1 MELLNY
7 VPGEQYHQLKDDI
20 EEFINDAKPARFNP
34 GKVMVDEEILM
45 TMLEELRSRLPSEM
59 ERSKQIVQS
68 KQDIID
74 DAKIKADAILQNA
87 IKEASETVED
97 HEIVQLAKR
106 RAADIER
113 EADQYADAAIAKA
126 KAEAKELRVGA
137 MEYTVDLMEDMKA
150 LMGRIQK
157 TQDEIHAQVTERIS
171 AEIADIQAN
180 TVEIEGQ
187 LFAIK
192 NPASASRGRTMDQF
206 RQPDK

>member
-1 MELLNY
+1 MSDKEKYLH
-7 VPGEQYHQLKDDI
+7 EIIDDI

-157 TQDEIHAQVTERIS
+157 TQDEIHARVTERIS
-171 AEIADIQAN
+171 EEIADIQAN

-187 LFAIK
+187 LYAIK

>member
-1 MELLNY
+1 MNDKEKYLH
-7 VPGEQYHQLKDDI
+7 EIIDDI

-171 AEIADIQAN
+171 EEIADIQAN

-187 LFAIK
+187 LYAIK

>member
-1 MELLNY
+1 MSDKEKYLH
-7 VPGEQYHQLKDDI
+7 EIIDDI

>member
-1 MELLNY
+1 MSDKEKYLH
-7 VPGEQYHQLKDDI
+7 EIIDDI

-171 AEIADIQAN
+171 EEIADIQAN

-187 LFAIK
+187 LYAIK

>member
-1 MELLNY
+1 MNDKEKYLH
-7 VPGEQYHQLKDDI
+7 EIIDDI

-113 EADQYADAAIAKA
+113 EVDQYADAAIAKA

>member
-1 MELLNY
+1 MSDKEKYLH
-7 VPGEQYHQLKDDI
+7 EIIDDI

-157 TQDEIHAQVTERIS
+157 TQDEIHSQVTERIS

>member
-1 MELLNY
+1 MNDKEKYLH
-7 VPGEQYHQLKDDI
+7 EIIDDI

-34 GKVMVDEEILM
+34 GKVMVDEENLM

-150 LMGRIQK
+150 EFKADMEALNLKEVDDKMMEK
-157 TQDEIHAQVTERIS
+157 
-171 AEIADIQAN
+171 IAHSDLPVYPTPVIPN
-180 TVEIEGQ
+180 EPV
-187 LFAIK
+187 K
-192 NPASASRGRTMDQF
+192 
-206 RQPDK
+206 

>member
-1 MELLNY
+1 MSDKEKYLH
-7 VPGEQYHQLKDDI
+7 EIIDDI

-157 TQDEIHAQVTERIS
+157 TQDEIHSQVTERIS

-180 TVEIEGQ
+180 TIEIEGQ

>member
-1 MELLNY
+1 MSDKEKYLH
-7 VPGEQYHQLKDDI
+7 EIIDDI

-157 TQDEIHAQVTERIS
+157 TQDEIHSQVTERIS
-171 AEIADIQAN
+171 EEIADIQAN

-187 LFAIK
+187 LYAIK

>member
-1 MELLNY
+1 MNDKEKYLH
-7 VPGEQYHQLKDDI
+7 EIIDDI

-126 KAEAKELRVGA
+126 KAEAKELRIGA

>member
-1 MELLNY
+1 MSDKEKYLH
-7 VPGEQYHQLKDDI
+7 EIIDDI

-192 NPASASRGRTMDQF
+192 NPASAARGRTMDQF

>member
-1 MELLNY
+1 MNDKEKYLH
-7 VPGEQYHQLKDDI
+7 EIIDDI

-180 TVEIEGQ
+180 TIEIEGQ

>member
-1 MELLNY
+1 MNDKEKYLH
-7 VPGEQYHQLKDDI
+7 EIIDDI
-20 EEFINDAKPARFNP
+20 EELINDAKPARFNP

>member
-1 MELLNY
+1 
-7 VPGEQYHQLKDDI
+7 
-20 EEFINDAKPARFNP
+20 
-34 GKVMVDEEILM
+34 M

-157 TQDEIHAQVTERIS
+157 TQDEIHSQVTERIS

-180 TVEIEGQ
+180 TIEIEGQ

>member
-1 MELLNY
+1 MSDKEKYLH
-7 VPGEQYHQLKDDI
+7 EIIDDI

-171 AEIADIQAN
+171 EEIADIQAN

>member
-1 MELLNY
+1 MNDKEKYLH
-7 VPGEQYHQLKDDI
+7 EIIDDI

>member
-1 MELLNY
+1 MSDKEKYLH
-7 VPGEQYHQLKDDI
+7 EIIDDI
-20 EEFINDAKPARFNP
+20 EEFISDAKPARFNP

-180 TVEIEGQ
+180 TIEIEGQ

>member
-1 MELLNY
+1 MSDKEKYLH
-7 VPGEQYHQLKDDI
+7 EIIDDI

-126 KAEAKELRVGA
+126 KAEAKELRIGA

>member
-1 MELLNY
+1 MNDKEKYLH
-7 VPGEQYHQLKDDI
+7 EIIDDI

-157 TQDEIHAQVTERIS
+157 TQDEIHSQVTERIS

>member
-1 MELLNY
+1 MSDKEKYLH
-7 VPGEQYHQLKDDI
+7 EIIDDI

-180 TVEIEGQ
+180 TIEIEGQ

>member
-1 MELLNY
+1 MSDKEKYLH
-7 VPGEQYHQLKDDI
+7 EIIDDI

-187 LFAIK
+187 LYAIK

>member
-1 MELLNY
+1 
-7 VPGEQYHQLKDDI
+7 
-20 EEFINDAKPARFNP
+20 
-34 GKVMVDEEILM
+34 M

-68 KQDIID
+68 KQ
-74 DAKIKADAILQNA
+74 AISTMRSSKQMRFC
-87 IKEASETVED
+87 KMRSRKR
-97 HEIVQLAKR
+97 AKR
-106 RAADIER
+106 SKIMKSFSLQQDVQRILNARRINMQMLRSLRQSGSER
-113 EADQYADAAIAKA
+113 TSGWCNGVYGRSDGRYESTD
-126 KAEAKELRVGA
+126 GT
-137 MEYTVDLMEDMKA
+137 YTE
-150 LMGRIQK
+150 

-171 AEIADIQAN
+171 AEIADNQAN

>member
-1 MELLNY
+1 MNDKEKYLH
-7 VPGEQYHQLKDDI
+7 EIIDDI

-187 LFAIK
+187 LYAIK